1 MTKVVYVNPDCGEY
15 IGDLEYMT
23 EKELLCFAEKCNNA
37 EIYTLEEFQESF
49 NNEEIS
55 DLGHIFFVK
64 SALRL
69 DAENFPDPNFRKALA
84 KKLKIKE
91 GDEITDEMIWQTT
104 MLNVSAKAITNL
116 KGIEHFPALKKLFCG
131 SNQLTTLDVSKNIAM
146 TRLECYNNLL
156 TSLDVSKNTALK
168 ELACGNNQLTSLDV
182 SQNTALKD
190 LNCGRNQLKSLDV
203 SKNTALT
210 YLNCSNNQLTK
221 LDLSKNI
228 KLELLYC
235 DFNQLAKL
243 DLLKNTALKW
253 LSCNGNPLT
262 SLDVPQN
269 TTLLV

>member
-1 MTKVVYVNPDCGEY
+1 LHHNNDKKIKIMTKVVYVNPDCGEY

-84 KKLKIKE
+84 KKLKINE

-104 MLNVSAKAITNL
+104 KLNVSDEAITNL
-116 KGIEHFPALKKLFCG
+116 KGIEHFPALKWLHCNN
-131 SNQLTTLDVSKNIAM
+131 NQLTT
-146 TRLECYNNLL
+146 
-156 TSLDVSKNTALK
+156 
-168 ELACGNNQLTSLDV
+168 LDV
-182 SQNTALKD
+182 SQNTALKTLYCD
-190 LNCGRNQLKSLDV
+190 RNQLTTIDVSKNTKLELLSCGRNQLTSLDV
-203 SKNTALT
+203 
-210 YLNCSNNQLTK
+210 
-221 LDLSKNI
+221 SKNI
-228 KLELLYC
+228 KLELLSCIRNQLTSLDVSKNIKLEILYC

-243 DLLKNTALKW
+243 DLLKNTALTW
-253 LSCNGNPLT
+253 LGCKGNPLT
-262 SLDVPQN
+262 
-269 TTLLV
+269 TLARPKYTMLC